1 MRKLTQFEKDCI
13 RLSILYAL
21 NGDSSVPS
29 VHAKHIAK
37 YAYPKLLKNEDY
49 DEMELLAKTINARL
63 KAILEKTISF
73 EVKPNGQPV
82 NDLIQ
87 FTVDYDV
94 KSFWELLHFD
104 RIWYDDESGKY
115 TYVRKKELNLDSNPY
130 KYQITK
136 FDLNELIVWQN
147 LASLLDVHCHHIVC
161 KRTDIDEEFFFG
173 WKFNESD
180 EGWKFEDVKIAINS
194 GNKNVCNI

>member
-21 NGDSSVPS
+21 NGDSSVPPD
-29 VHAKHIAK
+29 HAKNIAK
-37 YAYPKLLKNEDY
+37 YVYQKLLKNNDY

-87 FTVDYDV
+87 FMADYNV

-104 RIWYDDESGKY
+104 RIWFDDESGKY
-115 TYVRKKELNLDSNPY
+115 TYIRKKELNLETNPY

-136 FDLNELIVWQN
+136 FDLNELIIWQN
-147 LASLLDVHCHHIVC
+147 LASLFDVHCHHCVF
-161 KRTDIDEEFFFG
+161 TSTNNDEEFFFG

>member
-1 MRKLTQFEKDCI
+1 MKNLTQFEKDCI

-29 VHAKHIAK
+29 VHAKNIAK
-37 YAYPKLLKNEDY
+37 YAYPKLLANEDY
-49 DEMELLAKTINARL
+49 DEMELLTKTINERL
-63 KAILEKTISF
+63 KSILEKTISF

-87 FTVDYDV
+87 FMVDWNV

-104 RIWYDDESGKY
+104 RIWFDEELGKY
-115 TYVRKKELNLDSNPY
+115 TYVRKKELNLDSNPNV
-130 KYQITK
+130 YQITK
-136 FDLNELIVWQN
+136 FNLNELIVWQN
-147 LASLLDVHCHHIVC
+147 LASLFDVHCHHIVC
-161 KRTDIDEEFFFG
+161 KRTDNDEEFFFG

-180 EGWKFEDVKIAINS
+180 DRWKFEDVKIAINS

>member
-1 MRKLTQFEKDCI
+1 MYQE
-13 RLSILYAL
+13 
-21 NGDSSVPS
+21 
-29 VHAKHIAK
+29 
-37 YAYPKLLKNEDY
+37 
-49 DEMELLAKTINARL
+49 
-63 KAILEKTISF
+63 
-73 EVKPNGQPV
+73 
-82 NDLIQ
+82 
-87 FTVDYDV
+87 
-94 KSFWELLHFD
+94 
-104 RIWYDDESGKY
+104 ESGKY

-161 KRTDIDEEFFFG
+161 NRTDIDEEFFFG

-194 GNKNVCNI
+194 DKKNLCNI